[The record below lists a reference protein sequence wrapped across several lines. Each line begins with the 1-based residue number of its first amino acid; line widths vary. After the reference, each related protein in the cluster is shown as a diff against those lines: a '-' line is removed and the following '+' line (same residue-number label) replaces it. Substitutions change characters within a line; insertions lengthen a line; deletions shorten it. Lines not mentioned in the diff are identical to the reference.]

1 MEDKLKYKN
10 LKKFQKFKKN
20 KKNLKLE
27 EVKK

>member
-1 MEDKLKYKN
+1 MEDNLKCKN

-20 KKNLKLE
+20 KNLKLE